1 MNGLM
6 SRYRESLKNTQPPV
20 LPSQLASVKLDLKG
34 LMKYAK
40 DKKISPAQLTEAEKL
55 RFMLRQSE

>member
-20 LPSQLASVKLDLKG
+20 LPSQLANVKLDLKG
-34 LMKYAK
+34 LIENAK
-40 DKKISPAQLTEAEKL
+40 SKKISPAQLTEAEKL
-55 RFMLRQSE
+55 RFMQRQSD